1 MKQMTV
7 TLSVPDVMKEMK
19 ASIADNFMK
28 PCWIIGSY
36 TEPLGRSGHN
46 ATVGGVEALALDAGD
61 LKATLTVVD
70 EWAVK
75 INDGSAVV
83 EPRYA
88 MQAIGQAISGAKLV
102 EVRLVSKPQIQVKE
116 EAHAE
121 PTPV

>member
-1 MKQMTV
+1 M
-7 TLSVPDVMKEMK
+7 
-19 ASIADNFMK
+19 
-28 PCWIIGSY
+28 
-36 TEPLGRSGHN
+36 
-46 ATVGGVEALALDAGD
+46 
-61 LKATLTVVD
+61 VD